1 MLAPAFGINDG
12 GDGLAVCRGTR
23 EAQRS
28 QRRGTLGYARRSLGP
43 VPDKQVDAGGLFGA
57 QDLACHQTG
66 HRATSIEAT
75 GPGLHVIGQAP
86 IQFALHDQVPGL
98 R

>member
-1 MLAPAFGINDG
+1 MFAPVFGIDNG
-12 GDGLAVCRGTR
+12 GDWLAVFRGTR
-23 EAQRS
+23 EAQLS
-28 QRRGTLGYARRSLGP
+28 QRRGTLGHARRPLGP
-43 VPDKQVDAGGLFGA
+43 VPYKQIDVGGLLGA
-57 QDLACHQTG
+57 QDLARHQAG

-75 GPGLHVIGQAP
+75 GPGLHMIGQAP